1 MKTSN
6 NKLLLAILTGCTA
19 LTLTGCNDWLT
30 KEPQSSVS
38 PEDYFTKESSLLA
51 FVDGRY
57 TEFLPTHGGSS
68 SIDGYDYG
76 MFQTDA
82 TTDNQINASAPDDK
96 YIGLWRVP
104 QTGGGY
110 SFSNIYKCNWFL
122 NQVMPKYEK
131 GEISGVKENIDHY
144 IGEIYFLRAYEYFQL
159 LQKFGD
165 YPIVTEPL
173 TDTKEALTEASKRAP
188 RDSVARFILQDLDR
202 AVSYMSGTEMANSRI
217 SAASAL
223 LLKSRVALF
232 EGSWLKN
239 FAGTA
244 FVPCTSEWPGKEKE
258 YNANYQFPHGSVADE
273 ANWFFEQAMAAA
285 KEVASHTTLTPNTGT
300 VQQTATDEVNPYMD
314 MFASED
320 LFSNSEVL
328 LWCPYGPNLVGH
340 SVVMYAQRGNNNT
353 GLTRGLVDS
362 YLMKDGLPI
371 YASPL
376 YKGDTSFVAVRT
388 DRDTRLSCFLKEPGQ
403 RNYIYPTTE
412 SNNAIEIEPVPQFKG
427 VVETYATGYS
437 LRKGNSVY
445 QKQCQQRGST
455 TGCVVFRSA
464 EALLNYI
471 EASYERNGS
480 IDATAAE
487 YWKLLR
493 ARAGVDE
500 DFSKTITATDMQK
513 EAKNDWGAYTAG
525 TIIDAT
531 RYNIRRERRSE
542 LLAEGLRYM
551 DLIRWRSLDQLIDNP
566 YHVEGIHVWSAGMQH
581 IYAEVET
588 MNPDSTITKGVQFV
602 YGSSKANVSAP
613 SDSEWF
619 RPYRMVDSQKGYSG
633 LTWRMAHYLYPIN
646 AKEFLLTSSDGSDK
660 ESSPL
665 YQNPYWSKDAD
676 TAPEK

>member
-6 NKLLLAILTGCTA
+6 KKALLAAIFGCSII
-19 LTLTGCNDWLT
+19 TLTGCNDWLT
-30 KEPQSSVS
+30 KEPLSSVS

-68 SIDGYDYG
+68 STDGYDYG
-76 MFQTDA
+76 MFQWDA

-96 YIGLWRVP
+96 YLGLWRVP

-122 NQVMPKYEK
+122 QQVMPKYQK

-144 IGEIYFLRAYEYFQL
+144 IGEIYFLRAYQYFQL

-173 TDTKEALTEASKRAP
+173 TDSKEELIAESKRAP
-188 RDSVARFILQDLDR
+188 RDSVARFILQDLDK
-202 AVSYMSGTEMANSRI
+202 AITYMSETEMANSRI
-217 SAASAL
+217 SATAAY

-239 FAGTA
+239 FAGTP
-244 FVPCTSEWPGKEKE
+244 FVPCTSDWPGYTKE
-258 YNANYQFPHGSVADE
+258 YNANYQFPRGTAEEE
-273 ANWFFEQAMAAA
+273 AKWFFEQAMTAA
-285 KEVASHTTLTPNTGT
+285 KEVAKRTSLTPNTGT
-300 VQQTATDEVNPYMD
+300 VQQSETDAPNPYMD

-320 LFSNSEVL
+320 LFANTEVL

-353 GLTRGLVDS
+353 GLTRGYVDS

-376 YKGDTSFVAVRT
+376 YQGDTSFVAVRT

-412 SNNAIEIEPVPQFKG
+412 SNNAIEIEPVPQFTG
-427 VVETYATGYS
+427 VIETYATGYS
-437 LRKGNSVY
+437 IRKGNSLY

-471 EASYERNGS
+471 EACYERNGS
-480 IDATAAE
+480 LDADATE

-500 DFSKTITATDMQK
+500 DFNKTIAATDMSI

-525 TIIDAT
+525 VLIDPT
-531 RYNIRRERRSE
+531 LYNIRRERRSE

-551 DLIRWRSLDQLIDNP
+551 DLIRWRSLDQLINTP
-566 YHVEGIHVWSAGMQH
+566 YQVEGIHVWSKGMQH
-581 IYAEVET
+581 IYAEVI
-588 MNPDSTITKGVQFV
+588 NSDGTKGVVFK
-602 YGSSKANVSAP
+602 YGEKNANVSSP

-619 RPYRMVDSQKGYSG
+619 RPYRMVDSQQGYDG
-633 LTWRMAHYLYPIN
+633 LSWKMAHYLYPIN
-646 AKEFLLTSSDGSDK
+646 AKEFLLTSSDGANK
-660 ESSPL
+660 ETSPL

>member
-6 NKLLLAILTGCTA
+6 KKILLAAIMGCSMI
-19 LTLTGCNDWLT
+19 TLTGCNDWLT
-30 KEPQSSVS
+30 KEPLSSVS

-68 SIDGYDYG
+68 STDGYDYG
-76 MFQTDA
+76 MFQWDA

-96 YIGLWRVP
+96 YLGLWRVP

-122 NQVMPKYEK
+122 QQVMPKYEK

-144 IGEIYFLRAYEYFQL
+144 IGEIYFLRAYQYFQL

-173 TDTKEALTEASKRAP
+173 TDSKDELVAASKRAP
-188 RDSVARFILQDLDR
+188 CDSVARFILQDLDK
-202 AVSYMSGTEMANSRI
+202 AIAYMSETEMANSRI
-217 SAASAL
+217 SATAAYL
-223 LLKSRVALF
+223 LQSRVALF

-244 FVPCTSEWPGKEKE
+244 FVPCTSEWPGNTKE
-258 YNANYQFPHGSVADE
+258 YNANYQFPRGSATDE
-273 ANWFFEQAMAAA
+273 ANWFFEQAMKAA
-285 KEVASHTTLTPNTGT
+285 KEVATRTSLTPNTGI
-300 VQQTATDEVNPYMD
+300 VQQSETDAPNPYMD

-320 LFSNSEVL
+320 LFANTEVL

-353 GLTRGLVDS
+353 GLTRGYVDS

-403 RNYIYPTTE
+403 RNYIYATTE
-412 SNNAIEIEPVPQFKG
+412 SNNAIEIEPVPQFTG
-427 VVETYATGYS
+427 VIETYATGYS
-437 LRKGNSVY
+437 IRKGNSIY

-471 EASYERNGS
+471 EACYERNGS
-480 IDATAAE
+480 LDADATE

-500 DFSKTITATDMQK
+500 DFNKTIAATDMSI
-513 EAKNDWGAYTAG
+513 EARNDWGAYTAG
-525 TIIDAT
+525 VLIDPT
-531 RYNIRRERRSE
+531 LYNIRRERRSE
-542 LLAEGLRYM
+542 LMAEGLRYM
-551 DLIRWRSLDQLIDNP
+551 DLIRWRSLDQLITTP
-566 YHVEGIHVWSAGMQH
+566 YHVEGIHVWSTGMQH
-581 IYAEVET
+581 VYAEVINT
-588 MNPDSTITKGVQFV
+588 DGSKGVEFK
-602 YGSSKANVSAP
+602 YGDKNANVSSP
-613 SDSEWF
+613 TDSEWF
-619 RPYRMVDSQKGYSG
+619 RPYRMVDSQQGYDG
-633 LTWRMAHYLYPIN
+633 LSWKMAHYLYPIN
-646 AKEFLLTSSDGSDK
+646 AKEFLLTSSNGSDK
-660 ESSPL
+660 ETSPL